1 MAGVAQL
8 VRAPD
13 CDSGCRR
20 FKSGHSP
27 HFKQGLYMSIDSKI
41 AELNLELPTV
51 TMPAANY
58 VPYAVSGNL
67 VYFSG
72 TLPMK
77 DGKPQ
82 FVGKLGKEF
91 AIEEGQECAKLCI
104 LNILSHLKN
113 YLDGDLGKV
122 KKLIRLGVFVN
133 SAVGFTDQ
141 PKVANGAS
149 DLMVA
154 LFGENGKHAR
164 FAVGVSEL
172 PFGVAVEVDATF
184 EV

>member
-1 MAGVAQL
+1 MSAQ
-8 VRAPD
+8 P
-13 CDSGCRR
+13 
-20 FKSGHSP
+20 KEKHI
-27 HFKQGLYMSIDSKI
+27 SIDEKI
-41 AELNLELPTV
+41 ASLGLSLPAV
-51 TMPAANY
+51 SMPAANY
-58 VPYAVSGNL
+58 VPYVKSGNL

-77 DGKPQ
+77 DGKAQ
-82 FVGKLGKEF
+82 FVGKVGKEF
-91 AIEEGQECAKLCI
+91 SVEQGQECARLCV

-113 YLDGDLGKV
+113 VLGGDLSKV
-122 KKLIRLGVFVN
+122 KRVIRLGVFVN
-133 SAVGFTDQ
+133 SQAGFTEQ

-149 DLMVA
+149 DLMVE